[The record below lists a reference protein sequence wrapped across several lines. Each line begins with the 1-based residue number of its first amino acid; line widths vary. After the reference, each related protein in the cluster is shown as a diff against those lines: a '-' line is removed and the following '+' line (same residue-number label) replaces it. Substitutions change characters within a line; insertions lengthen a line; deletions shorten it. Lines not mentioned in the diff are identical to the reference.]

1 MNRSSKL
8 YTAFAPLIFLLAA
21 AGGKAQA
28 PNRSVWEG
36 VYTNDQAKR
45 GEQLY
50 AKYCGSCHGDTLG
63 GGESAPPLA
72 GAEFLSNWNG
82 LTVGDLFDR
91 MRTSM
96 PQDKPGKL
104 SREQNA
110 DILAHMFHANEFPAG
125 SVELNRNTE
134 MLKQIRI
141 DAAKPEG
148 KNK

>member
-1 MNRSSKL
+1 VNPPRKIS
-8 YTAFAPLIFLLAA
+8 TACAAIVWALLAA
-21 AGGKAQA
+21 GVRAQA
-28 PNRSVWEG
+28 PARSVWEG

-45 GEQLY
+45 GQPLY
-50 AKYCGSCHGDTLG
+50 SQYCGACHGDTLG

-82 LTVGDLFDR
+82 LTVGDLFER

-110 DILAHMFHANEFPAG
+110 DILAHMLRANEFPAG

-134 MLKQIRI
+134 LLKQIRI
-141 DAAKPEG
+141 DAVKPEG
-148 KNK
+148 KTK

>member
-1 MNRSSKL
+1 MICML
-8 YTAFAPLIFLLAA
+8 A
-21 AGGKAQA
+21 AGGGRAQA
-28 PNRSVWEG
+28 PSRSVWEG
-36 VYTNDQAKR
+36 VYTTDQAKR
-45 GEQLY
+45 GQQLY
-50 AKYCGSCHGDTLG
+50 GQYCGACHGDTLG

-110 DILAHMFHANEFPAG
+110 DILAHMLRANEFPAG
-125 SVELNRNTE
+125 SVELNRNSE

-141 DAAKPEG
+141 DAVKPEG
-148 KNK
+148 KSK

>member
-1 MNRSSKL
+1 MNCPGKI
-8 YTAFAPLIFLLAA
+8 YTAFAALISLLAA
-21 AGGKAQA
+21 GGMAQA
-28 PNRSVWEG
+28 PSRSVWEG

-45 GEQLY
+45 GQQLY
-50 AKYCGSCHGDTLG
+50 GQYCGSCHGDTLG
-63 GGESAPPLA
+63 GGESAPALA

-82 LTVGDLFDR
+82 LTVGDLFER

-110 DILAHMFHANEFPAG
+110 DILAHMLRANEFPAG
-125 SVELNRNTE
+125 SVELNRTAE

-141 DAAKPEG
+141 DAQKPEG
-148 KNK
+148 KSK

>member
-1 MNRSSKL
+1 MNCSRNFSI
-8 YTAFAPLIFLLAA
+8 AFAAIVCMLA
-21 AGGKAQA
+21 AGGGRAQA
-28 PNRSVWEG
+28 PSRSVWEG
-36 VYTNDQAKR
+36 VYTTDQAKR
-45 GEQLY
+45 GQQLY
-50 AKYCGSCHGDTLG
+50 AQYCGACHGDTLG

-110 DILAHMFHANEFPAG
+110 DILAHMLRANEFPAG
-125 SVELNRNTE
+125 SVELNRNSE

-148 KNK
+148 KSK

>member
-1 MNRSSKL
+1 MVC
-8 YTAFAPLIFLLAA
+8 LLAA
-21 AGGKAQA
+21 GGSRAQA
-28 PNRSVWEG
+28 PGRSVWEG
-36 VYTNDQAKR
+36 VYTTDQAKR
-45 GEQLY
+45 GQQLY
-50 AKYCGSCHGDTLG
+50 GQYCGSCHGDTLG

-110 DILAHMFHANEFPAG
+110 DILAHMLSANEFPAG
-125 SVELNRNTE
+125 SVELNRNSE

-141 DAAKPEG
+141 DATKPDG
-148 KNK
+148 KSK

>member
-1 MNRSSKL
+1 MVCL
-8 YTAFAPLIFLLAA
+8 LLAA
-21 AGGKAQA
+21 GTRAQA
-28 PNRSVWEG
+28 PSRSVWEG
-36 VYTNDQAKR
+36 VYTTDQAKR
-45 GEQLY
+45 GQQLY
-50 AKYCGSCHGDTLG
+50 SQYCGACHGDTLG

-82 LTVGDLFDR
+82 LTVGDLFER

-110 DILAHMFHANEFPAG
+110 DILAHMLRANEFPPG

-134 MLKQIRI
+134 LLKQIRI
-141 DAAKPEG
+141 DAMKPEG
-148 KNK
+148 KSK